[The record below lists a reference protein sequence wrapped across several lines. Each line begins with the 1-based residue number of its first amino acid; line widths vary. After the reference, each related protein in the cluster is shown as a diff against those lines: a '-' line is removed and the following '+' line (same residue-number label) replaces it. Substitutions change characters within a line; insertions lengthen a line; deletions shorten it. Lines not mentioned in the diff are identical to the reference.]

1 MEDSKKKL
9 SISKSINLSLGCSI
23 IPILLTNLESTT
35 LFDYLSKYINIH
47 DKYKTIIEQIENN
60 IKNNKLN
67 MASLTIEVHNVHNVH
82 KGHNI
87 NNVSSH
93 TKKNTHTHTTSH
105 KKTYS
110 QSRSVVI
117 HQLFLIAINNNP
129 NHSRTSNSSYNK
141 TYIDELL
148 ELSRV
153 SGNAIFNTLKT
164 NQINTV
170 NIVDTIDDTVLDNS
184 NSNGNGNSNSNSKHI
199 SANTELNSLTNYVSG
214 STQFIEA
221 LVEGLLL
228 SSYSFLKYK
237 TSQSLTKNKDNYKL
251 LSINLVYPRY
261 SKTIHKNDLYNR
273 IQYLHNQ
280 IKSVFLSRDLVNE
293 PANTAKADKFI
304 DIIKSFIKENNVPVT
319 LEVLDKKELEKL
331 GMGLIL
337 GVGSGSNTNNE
348 PRVVIMKYGGKDGK
362 QPEYVLL
369 GKGIT
374 FDTGGL
380 DIKDSHNMVE
390 MKTDLSGAAL
400 VMSFLLG
407 YAMNKGNKCI
417 YTICPF
423 AENSVGPN
431 STKPSDILTA
441 YNGKTVEV
449 ANTDAEGRLVLA
461 DCLAYTVDKYPKA
474 TIIDFATLTGAQVN
488 LSGKMFSN
496 ILSTNSKVEVA
507 NIIKSGNRM
516 NELIVELPLMEKYL
530 KNLES
535 YVADIKN
542 MSTYSS
548 AGIIMSALFLRQFVK
563 KNTKWMHIDIAGPSY
578 KVNDIIK
585 YASPEAS
592 GVGVRLLFDYFD

>member
-1 MEDSKKKL
+1 
-9 SISKSINLSLGCSI
+9 
-23 IPILLTNLESTT
+23 
-35 LFDYLSKYINIH
+35 
-47 DKYKTIIEQIENN
+47 
-60 IKNNKLN
+60 
-67 MASLTIEVHNVHNVH
+67 
-82 KGHNI
+82 
-87 NNVSSH
+87 
-93 TKKNTHTHTTSH
+93 
-105 KKTYS
+105 
-110 QSRSVVI
+110 
-117 HQLFLIAINNNP
+117 
-129 NHSRTSNSSYNK
+129 
-141 TYIDELL
+141 
-148 ELSRV
+148 
-153 SGNAIFNTLKT
+153 
-164 NQINTV
+164 
-170 NIVDTIDDTVLDNS
+170 
-184 NSNGNGNSNSNSKHI
+184 
-199 SANTELNSLTNYVSG
+199 
-214 STQFIEA
+214 
-221 LVEGLLL
+221 
-228 SSYSFLKYK
+228 
-237 TSQSLTKNKDNYKL
+237 
-251 LSINLVYPRY
+251 
-261 SKTIHKNDLYNR
+261 
-273 IQYLHNQ
+273 
-280 IKSVFLSRDLVNE
+280 
-293 PANTAKADKFI
+293 
-304 DIIKSFIKENNVPVT
+304 
-319 LEVLDKKELEKL
+319 
-331 GMGLIL
+331 
-337 GVGSGSNTNNE
+337 
-348 PRVVIMKYGGKDGK
+348 
-362 QPEYVLL
+362 
-369 GKGIT
+369 
-374 FDTGGL
+374 
-380 DIKDSHNMVE
+380 